1 MELSPSLAKAAK
13 NNKFLMA
20 TSEQC
25 CLPLRKKD
33 DAFLKDGRIGS
44 MSPFF
49 DELTHFSPV
58 SHSYRN
64 VALD

>member
-1 MELSPSLAKAAK
+1 
-13 NNKFLMA
+13 MA

-64 VALD
+64 GTGLKWVKRITGLSCLKITH